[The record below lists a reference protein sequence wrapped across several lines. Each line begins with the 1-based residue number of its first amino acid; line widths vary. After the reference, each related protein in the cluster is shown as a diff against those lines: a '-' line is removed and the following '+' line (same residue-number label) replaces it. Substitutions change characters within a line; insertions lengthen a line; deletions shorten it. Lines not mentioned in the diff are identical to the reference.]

1 MNKALL
7 FALAGTILLSATAFF
22 LATKHHSL
30 SQVTLDEN
38 VIQQWKL
45 YKKTFGKRFSDPDM
59 EVYRMEIFANN
70 LEIIKNDTTGT
81 LGLTEFAD
89 LSAEEFKSTYL
100 TLDVEEKEIET
111 VESQSNDVS
120 VNWVT
125 AGKVTAVK
133 NQGQCGSC
141 WAFSTTGSFESALIL
156 AGKADNTIDLSE

>member
-1 MNKALL
+1 MNKLVLL
-7 FALAGTILLSATAFF
+7 ALAGTLLLSATVF
-22 LATKHHSL
+22 LIHKKSL
-30 SQVTLDEN
+30 SIDVPITEE
-38 VIQQWKL
+38 VIAEWKAFKHT
-45 YKKTFGKRFSDPDM
+45 YNRKFSDPDM